1 MLKIIGIIIGVVFV
15 FVILT
20 VCLYG
25 LALLIKADRHQG
37 NALFKRF
44 MVAFALIVLV
54 LVILAGIK
62 GYQIYSMIQKFSH
75 TKQETI
81 VSDEAARLET
91 WAPYFTA
98 VGNLAPVEGVQVSN
112 QLAGSVTGIY
122 FQSGTQVKK
131 GQLLVQLDDSS
142 QRAQLLGFQAQ
153 VKLAE
158 FNLKREQELVRRKL
172 DSQANLDTA
181 ANNLEQ
187 AKSNLLND
195 QTSIDK
201 LGIRA
206 PFSGRIG
213 IRNVNLGQ
221 YLAVGTSIAD
231 LQSLDTMYAQFTLP
245 EQDLATL
252 ARGQRVDVT
261 VDAYPKKIF
270 SGELTAIDSAV
281 DPNTHNV
288 TLQATIH
295 NPEHLL
301 RAGMFANVHIYA
313 GEPEPAIT
321 VPNTAVDY
329 SLYGSSVFIVKQDG
343 KDADGKP
350 VLKVSQ
356 VFVTTGQVR
365 DGRVA
370 IDKGLKPGDVV
381 VTAGQQKLQNGMQ
394 VEINNSVKTD

>member
-15 FVILT
+15 LVILT

-195 QTSIDK
+195 QTSINK

-245 EQDLATL
+245 EQDLAIL
-252 ARGQRVDVT
+252 ARGRSEERRV
-261 VDAYPKKIF
+261 
-270 SGELTAIDSAV
+270 G
-281 DPNTHNV
+281 
-288 TLQATIH
+288 
-295 NPEHLL
+295 
-301 RAGMFANVHIYA
+301 
-313 GEPEPAIT
+313 
-321 VPNTAVDY
+321 
-329 SLYGSSVFIVKQDG
+329 
-343 KDADGKP
+343 
-350 VLKVSQ
+350 
-356 VFVTTGQVR
+356 
-365 DGRVA
+365 
-370 IDKGLKPGDVV
+370 
-381 VTAGQQKLQNGMQ
+381 
-394 VEINNSVKTD
+394 

>member
-1 MLKIIGIIIGVVFV
+1 MAKRIII
-15 FVILT
+15 T
-20 VCLYG
+20 VG
-25 LALLIKADRHQG
+25 A
-37 NALFKRF
+37 
-44 MVAFALIVLV
+44 
-54 LVILAGIK
+54 ILAAMIVIYGIFGIK
-62 GYQIYSMIQKFSH
+62 VALAIKKFSH
-75 TKQETI
+75 MKQETV

-122 FQSGTQVKK
+122 FQSGTQVEK

-142 QRAQLLGFQAQ
+142 QRAQLRGFQAQ

-201 LGIRA
+201 LAIRA

-221 YLAVGTSIAD
+221 YLPVGTNIAN
-231 LQSLDTMYAQFTLP
+231 LQSLDTLYAQFTLP

-252 ARGQRVDVT
+252 AQGQRVEVT
-261 VDAYPKKIF
+261 VDAYPKEIF
-270 SGELTAIDSAV
+270 TGELTAIDSAV

-295 NPEHLL
+295 NPEQLL
-301 RAGMFANVHIYA
+301 RAGMFANVQVYA
-313 GEPEPAIT
+313 GNPEPAIT

>member
-245 EQDLATL
+245 EQDLAIL

-313 GEPEPAIT
+313 GEPEPTIT

>member
-25 LALLIKADRHQG
+25 LALLIKADRQQG

-44 MVAFALIVLV
+44 MVAFALIVLT

-112 QLAGSVTGIY
+112 QLAGNVTDIY

-142 QRAQLLGFQAQ
+142 QRAQLLGYQAQ

-181 ANNLEQ
+181 ANNLDQ

-195 QTSIDK
+195 QTSINK
-201 LGIRA
+201 LAIRA

-221 YLAVGTSIAD
+221 YLAVGTSIAG

-301 RAGMFANVHIYA
+301 RAGMFANVQIYA
-313 GEPEPAIT
+313 DKPEPAIT

-343 KDADGKP
+343 KDVDGKP

-370 IDKGLKPGDVV
+370 IAKGLKPGDVV